1 MPKYRAGGP
10 KALQLAARWERAF
23 EMRRDGYTI
32 AEIGKETRI
41 DPSNLSVGFRAQ
53 LEKVKTQGAE
63 ELRAVQN
70 ERTLEVLR
78 TASEIHRQF
87 IPAVDSRGRV
97 ILVPAYDENG
107 QPLLDENG
115 QQVVLPKRDE
125 STRLNAL
132 NTSIKAIDKI
142 SQINGCD
149 APAHSV
155 VENIGAGLDHEIT
168 FNVCD
173 AGARHPSIEALNPAE
188 LELVLQFIRD
198 NNLGTSAPTEGAFV

>member
-1 MPKYRAGGP
+1 MPKYKPGGP
-10 KALQLAARWERAF
+10 RALELAERWKRAF
-23 EMRRDGYTI
+23 EMRRDGYTLV
-32 AEIGKETRI
+32 EIGEAVRM
-41 DPSNLSVGFRAQ
+41 DPSNLAKGFRAQ

-70 ERTLEVLR
+70 ERALEVLR

-97 ILVPAYDENG
+97 ILVPAYDSDG

-125 STRLNAL
+125 ATRLTAL

-142 SQINGCD
+142 SQINGID
-149 APAHSV
+149 APAHTL

-168 FNVCD
+168 FKVAD
-173 AGARHPSIEALNPAE
+173 VGARHPLIEALSETE
-188 LELVLQFIRD
+188 LEQVLQYIRD
-198 NNLGTSAPTEGAFV
+198 NGFGTKQLSNESFL